1 MVHEIAN
8 GLKEKFSANLNIFF
22 STGINHDVAI
32 DVAFLPLFCPEDPH
46 LFQLEDIQND
56 RLLSC
61 MSCISACQQKA
72 TSNGRLCDMFPLSSE
87 TAFHWCYLFIVS
99 CSIFQCKS

>member
-1 MVHEIAN
+1 MHGVTS
-8 GLKEKFSANLNIFF
+8 GLKMKFSANVNIIF

-56 RLLSC
+56 TLLSC
-61 MSCISACQQKA
+61 MSCISACQQKT
-72 TSNGRLCDMFPLSSE
+72 TSNGRLRDMFPLSSE
-87 TAFHWCYLFIVS
+87 TGFHSCYSFIIS
-99 CSIFQCKS
+99 GLICQCKS